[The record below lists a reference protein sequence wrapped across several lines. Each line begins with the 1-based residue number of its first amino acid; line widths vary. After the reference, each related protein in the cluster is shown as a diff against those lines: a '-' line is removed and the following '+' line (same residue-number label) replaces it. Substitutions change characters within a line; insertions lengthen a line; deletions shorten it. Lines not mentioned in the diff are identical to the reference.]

1 MQGKYWYASLGLMI
15 ACSSGPTKTVEE
27 IQEDSLMASLWTD
40 SIVATDIIAIPE
52 FPHTLHKSATV
63 SELCSRYD
71 SIQRSADSNEP
82 YFYYANPYTL
92 RAEDYSALD
101 FKEKWIYAILHPE
114 SYSQICSFLYFA
126 TLEEQNS
133 IFGKI
138 RSDYGELHLSKRQDS
153 LFIDHPEKCI
163 ALFNEDLLSKKHLSN
178 RGLEVIYHYN
188 YTDCIPAI
196 IQAYLTTGSR
206 NTFQLSCLMQLMVK
220 GKYSPFMESELYHS
234 IYEGKSSIPHNKAN
248 AETIIGYARAYA
260 DSLKKLLNQ
269 SIPDES
275 TAL

>member
-27 IQEDSLMASLWTD
+27 IQQDSLMASLGTD
-40 SIVATDIIAIPE
+40 SIVASDIIAIPE

-63 SELCSRYD
+63 SELCSRYA
-71 SIQRSADSNEP
+71 SMQRSADTNNP
-82 YFYYANPYTL
+82 WLIYTNPYTL
-92 RAEDYSALD
+92 SAEDYSALD

-114 SYSQICSFLYFA
+114 SYSQICSFFLSP
-126 TLEEQNS
+126 TVEEQTS

-138 RSDYGELHLSKRQDS
+138 RSDFGELHLSKRQDS
-153 LFIDHPEKCI
+153 LFINHPEKCI

-220 GKYSPFMESELYHS
+220 GNYSPFMESELYHS
-234 IYEGKSSIPHNKAN
+234 LFEGNTSIPHNEAN
-248 AETIIGYARAYA
+248 AETIIGFARAYA

-269 SIPDES
+269 TTSDES